1 MSALLRIDIMA
12 GFTPDD
18 VERAAAVFRDGG
30 VGVIPTDTVYGIA
43 ALASNE
49 EAVARV
55 LELKERSLDKPLPVH
70 VASMREA
77 NVLAEADGP
86 AAVALADRFW
96 PGALTIVLA
105 RRTGPGS
112 HLPLQP
118 AESIG
123 LRIPDNMFCLAIIE
137 HAGFLVVPSAN
148 PPEAPAPRTLK
159 EVPAGIMGEADLVVN
174 AGACP
179 LGVESTVVDLT
190 GEATVLREGA
200 IPAADI
206 MEALE
211 GLGRA

>member
-1 MSALLRIDIMA
+1 MFRIDIMA
-12 GFTPDD
+12 GFTPED
-18 VERAAAVFRDGG
+18 VARAAQVIRDGG

-49 EAVARV
+49 KAVRKV
-55 LELKERSLDKPLPVH
+55 LQLKERSLDKPLPVH

-77 NVLAEADGP
+77 NSLALADGP
-86 AAVALADRFW
+86 AAAALTNNFW
-96 PGALTIVLA
+96 PGAVTIVLA
-105 RRTGPGS
+105 RRTGPGA

-118 AESIG
+118 AGSIG
-123 LRIPDNMFCLAIIE
+123 LRIPDSMFCLALIE

-148 PPEAPAPRTLK
+148 SPGAPPPGTLGD
-159 EVPAGIMGEADLVVN
+159 VPVGIIEEADFTVN

-190 GEATVLREGA
+190 GEAAVLREGA
-200 IPAADI
+200 VPKADI
-206 MEALE
+206 MEVLE